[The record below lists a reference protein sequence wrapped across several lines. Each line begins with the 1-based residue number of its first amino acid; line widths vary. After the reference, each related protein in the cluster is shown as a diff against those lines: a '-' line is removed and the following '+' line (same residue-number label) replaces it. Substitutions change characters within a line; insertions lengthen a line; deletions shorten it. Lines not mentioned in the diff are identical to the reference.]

1 MGCCLSVFIS
11 GEASIVCIQRG
22 ELLQDHVQRN
32 RCIFE
37 SYVVFGFELC
47 YNIYYI
53 QDDMIWLLTTAYT
66 II

>member
-1 MGCCLSVFIS
+1 MLPVCFHIWGSVYRLHTK
-11 GEASIVCIQRG
+11 GG

-66 II
+66 MI